1 MCFYLNMHA
10 NHKSLLI
17 NDEESLNKEN
27 LRIENYSI
35 EFMENYNKLIKLNE
49 LIKSE
54 ITILDK
60 LFKETENKMNN
71 FFSNNPTIIN
81 NNNKKNI
88 LKEKLR
94 NEVTKILD
102 KLEDYLISINS
113 IIRLSENI
121 VKGIKKIEN
130 EEKINLFKKLSYI
143 SKINICNKKIK
154 SIINKSMKNINITF
168 IEKEPFILIKNYYF
182 NGIQIPTDIN
192 FKNIHIDS
200 MEVYWKVD
208 DINKNNIDINKFK
221 YKLELRKEKNENF
234 MKVYEGNNQNCLID
248 ELTKNTLYEIR
259 ICSLYNELNSSWSDI
274 IKIRT
279 QEKIESPLFNTSPY
293 TIRLK
298 VSGRDYYLVSHCY
311 YGYDSID
318 GNNKRL
324 NIHCEYS
331 QPGKKWRFQK
341 DENNLYSIISE
352 ETTLGMN
359 NWRISIKGNI
369 PVLSNSISSK
379 FQIIK
384 AETGNKFYIKE
395 YKTGKY
401 LFNNFERRDHLSF
414 YLYASKKFDLSKEE
428 EYSFYF

>member
-27 LRIENYSI
+27 LRIENYSN

-54 ITILDK
+54 ITILNK

-154 SIINKSMKNINITF
+154 SIINQSMKNINITF

-182 NGIQIPTDIN
+182 N
-192 FKNIHIDS
+192 
-200 MEVYWKVD
+200 
-208 DINKNNIDINKFK
+208 
-221 YKLELRKEKNENF
+221 
-234 MKVYEGNNQNCLID
+234 
-248 ELTKNTLYEIR
+248 
-259 ICSLYNELNSSWSDI
+259 
-274 IKIRT
+274 
-279 QEKIESPLFNTSPY
+279 
-293 TIRLK
+293 
-298 VSGRDYYLVSHCY
+298 
-311 YGYDSID
+311 
-318 GNNKRL
+318 
-324 NIHCEYS
+324 
-331 QPGKKWRFQK
+331 
-341 DENNLYSIISE
+341 
-352 ETTLGMN
+352 
-359 NWRISIKGNI
+359 
-369 PVLSNSISSK
+369 
-379 FQIIK
+379 
-384 AETGNKFYIKE
+384 
-395 YKTGKY
+395 
-401 LFNNFERRDHLSF
+401 
-414 YLYASKKFDLSKEE
+414 
-428 EYSFYF
+428 